1 MTSLELTAEQAQAGY
16 RPLAGRILLEI
27 ERSAAMIGAL
37 HVPEVAQDKTER
49 DELQTA
55 RVLAVGY
62 GRFREGG
69 EWFPGIAEG
78 DVKPGDRVLFA
89 ALMKDLNRAVI
100 LTAVTRVAAVV
111 E

>member
-1 MTSLELTAEQAQAGY
+1 MTSLELTAEQAAAGY

-27 ERSAAMIGAL
+27 ERNPSMVGSI

-49 DELQTA
+49 DELQVA
-55 RVLAVGY
+55 KVLAIGY
-62 GRFREGG
+62 GTFFDGTESL
-69 EWFPGIAEG
+69 PGIAEG

-89 ALMKDLNRAVI
+89 ALMKDLNRATI
-100 LTAVTRVAAVV
+100 LTAVTRVQAVV